1 MTLVCVSLGFAF
13 VLSVGDKYGGFP
25 ANLSFFRCKNGVA
38 VSQEL
43 FSEYNGFTHRYI
55 YGLLLSSLV
64 PRPSTPS
71 ADEMER
77 SGREKGEESAKPGPM
92 TRSGRKTTIVDLH
105 VEYAK
110 SGRSSCAAC
119 PSRIRKGEIRIG
131 KMVLDLELAERR
143 GFLHGGEI
151 PSWHHTDCFL
161 QCAEE
166 LGAAGV
172 GVEELTGYSK
182 LKREDQEAIAEKFAE
197 KRGSVS
203 SGGSE
208 RGRNLCHGPAG
219 VA

>member
-1 MTLVCVSLGFAF
+1 MGDSL
-13 VLSVGDKYGGFP
+13 LICH
-25 ANLSFFRCKNGVA
+25 SFGVNGVA
-38 VSQEL
+38 VSQER
-43 FSEYNGFTHRYI
+43 FSEYDGFTHRYI
-55 YGLLLSSLV
+55 FGLLLSSLV
-64 PRPSTPS
+64 PRPSNPS

-77 SGREKGEESAKPGPM
+77 SGREESAKPGPM
-92 TRSGRKTTIVDLH
+92 TRSGRKTTRVDLH

-203 SGGSE
+203 SGGKRKGQEPLS
-208 RGRNLCHGPAG
+208 RAGRSS
-219 VA
+219 VKKRKIEEDTD